1 MISKDEIK
9 CAARRFAWRSCV
21 RYVENKRNWEAG
33 FNMGYDAANKT
44 RAIKTRQELY
54 GLLRII
60 FQEEIPADL
69 QRADLPGCPASDQHR
84 GR

>member
-21 RYVENKRNWEAG
+21 RYVENKRDWEAG
-33 FNMGYDAANKT
+33 FNMGFEAANKT

-54 GLLRII
+54 GLLRERYASATI
-60 FQEEIPADL
+60 QSKPTKW
-69 QRADLPGCPASDQHR
+69 LPELLWR
-84 GR
+84 R

>member
-33 FNMGYDAANKT
+33 FNMGFKAAMH
-44 RAIKTRQELY
+44 R
-54 GLLRII
+54 LLQAAKIM
-60 FQEEIPADL
+60 EEKE
-69 QRADLPGCPASDQHR
+69 
-84 GR
+84 